1 MSLDPV
7 ELLAQLVA
15 IPSVSPMGREVSG
28 PEYLET
34 RLTEFLVRHFQRL
47 DVPFEVHEVMP
58 GRANVIV
65 HAAGRLALAING
77 GVGIGYCAVS
87 ANSG

>member
-34 RLTEFLVRHFQRL
+34 RLTEVLVRHFQR
-47 DVPFEVHEVMP
+47 PHAGFFP
-58 GRANVIV
+58 GTPPAK
-65 HAAGRLALAING
+65 HLQWDCLTA
-77 GVGIGYCAVS
+77 
-87 ANSG
+87 